1 MLVNGIDKSSYEIER
16 EASAQRWVKGDEYL
30 YIINGLKEEMKKRD
44 EKIKQELQK
53 VNENT
58 QVPLI

>member
-1 MLVNGIDKSSYEIER
+1 MLVNGIEKSSYDIER

-30 YIINGLKEEMKKRD
+30 DIINGLKDEMKKRD
-44 EKIKQELQK
+44 EKTKQELQK